1 MFLIQTIPCKD
12 FDYESSKQLLPSEGE
27 WVCPNPFQSLTE
39 VPTGGDVKGMKMLHF
54 KQRDLGG
61 IWATPRSSKRN
72 IQLSNDAVT
81 AGTAPPALPCQSS
94 ALCSGGW
101 CLSKHSPEKKP
112 FSFWLI
118 AFQVWLA
125 QIFFVAPALE
135 GTARGGGKGEI
146 SNVGNVPMGS
156 GYCTDIGKTGIFWAS
171 NICSGKS
178 SYCCYK
184 WKLT

>member
-101 CLSKHSPEKKP
+101 CLSKHSPEKSP
-112 FSFWLI
+112 SHFGWLLFKCGLLRSSLWHQLLREQREEEERGKLVTWGMCQWEVDI
-118 AFQVWLA
+118 A
-125 QIFFVAPALE
+125 QI
-135 GTARGGGKGEI
+135 
-146 SNVGNVPMGS
+146 
-156 GYCTDIGKTGIFWAS
+156 
-171 NICSGKS
+171 
-178 SYCCYK
+178 
-184 WKLT
+184 